1 MMSVEMIG
9 KRWVRLLLLLVGAL
23 LTGLTMTM
31 PSIGFIEWITLIP
44 AAIAMINIAKDR
56 SVRGM
61 GLYGYGFFFFFCYYL
76 VNFYWFIELYPLSFI
91 DGMTKGAAVA
101 VVLAGWL
108 GLSVFQSVAG
118 GFLMLALGGVARTR
132 VAEKCQAL
140 IPLAAAALWSIF
152 EWLQT
157 LFWFG
162 VPWARLAIGQTGW
175 LVGAQSASLFG
186 SCFVAFLIVF
196 VNFFAAYAILS
207 AEKRRI
213 FALLSAGV
221 FLLNTALGAV
231 VMLSDKDSGNTVRIS
246 VVQGNI
252 SSQEKWLA
260 SSTQKT
266 LAVYEKYTLE
276 AAEEGAEIVIWPE
289 SALPYNLEG
298 DIEKLAYV
306 KALARKSGVTIMVG
320 AFTYNEEGTE
330 LNSIVTVFPDGSLHD
345 TVYSKRHL
353 VPFGEYVPMRGLFE
367 VLIPPLTELSML
379 SEDLAFGEGANVVD
393 LEKADIGSLI
403 CFDSIYDELARDSVK
418 EGAQIIALS
427 TNDSWFSDSAALYM
441 HNAQAKLR
449 AIETGR
455 YVTRAANTGISS
467 VITPN
472 GKEIGRI
479 EALLEGQLTADVETR
494 DNTTLYVHVG
504 NVFVLLGALFVCGV
518 FTAETVT
525 KIKKRKGSEK

>member
-1 MMSVEMIG
+1 MLSFESLG
-9 KRWVRLLLLLVGAL
+9 KRWVRLLLLIFGAV
-23 LTGLTMTM
+23 LTGLTMTT

-44 AAIAMINIAKDR
+44 AAVAMINIAKDR
-56 SVRGM
+56 NVRKR

-101 VVLAGWL
+101 VVLAGWI
-108 GLSVFQSVAG
+108 GLSLFQSAAG
-118 GFLMLALGGVARTR
+118 GLVLLILGGVARTR
-132 VAEKCQAL
+132 AAERCEAV
-140 IPLAAAALWSIF
+140 IPLAAAAIWSVF
-152 EWLQT
+152 EWSQT

-196 VNFFAAYAILS
+196 VNFFAADAILF

-231 VMLSDKDSGNTVRIS
+231 IMLSDKDSGNTIRIS

-266 LAVYEKYTLE
+266 LEVYEKYTLE
-276 AAEEGAEIVIWPE
+276 AAQDGAEIVIWPE
-289 SALPYNLEG
+289 SALPYNLEK
-298 DIEKLAYV
+298 DIYKLEYV
-306 KALARKSGVTIMVG
+306 KSLARKADVTIMVG

-330 LNSIVTVFPDGSLHD
+330 LNSIVTVLPDGNLHE
-345 TVYSKRHL
+345 TVYAKRHL
-353 VPFGEYVPMRGLFE
+353 VPFGEYVPMRGVFE

-379 SEDLAFGEGANVVD
+379 SEDLAPGEEANVVD

-403 CFDSIYDELARDSVK
+403 CFDSIYDELARASVMD
-418 EGAQIIALS
+418 GAQIIALS

-467 VITPN
+467 IITPN

-494 DNTTLYVHVG
+494 DNTTLYVCVG
-504 NVFVLLGALFVCGV
+504 NTFVLLSALFVCGI
-518 FTAETVT
+518 FTDQIIT
-525 KIKKRKGSEK
+525 KIKKRKGLEK

>member
-1 MMSVEMIG
+1 MLSFETLS
-9 KRWVRLLLLLVGAL
+9 KRWVRFLLLFIGAV
-23 LTGLTMTM
+23 LTGLTMTV

-44 AAIAMINIAKDR
+44 AAVAMINIAKDR
-56 SVRGM
+56 KVRGR

-91 DGMTKGAAVA
+91 DGMTKGAALA

-108 GLSVFQSVAG
+108 GLSLFQSVG
-118 GFLMLALGGVARTR
+118 GGLVLLLLGGVVRTR
-132 VAEKCQAL
+132 ATEKCAVIL
-140 IPLAAAALWSIF
+140 PLCAAAIWSVF
-152 EWLQT
+152 EWSQT

-221 FLLNTALGAV
+221 FLANTALGAV

-266 LAVYEKYTLE
+266 LEVYEKYTLE
-276 AAEEGAEIVIWPE
+276 AAKEGAEIVVWPE
-289 SALPYNLEG
+289 SALPYNLEN
-298 DIEKLAYV
+298 DLYKLEYV
-306 KALARKSGVTIMVG
+306 KNLARKAGVTVMVG
-320 AFTYNEEGTE
+320 AFTYNEEDEE
-330 LNSIVTVFPDGSLHD
+330 LNSIITVLPDGRVHE

-379 SEDLAFGEGANVVD
+379 SEDLAPGEGANVVELD
-393 LEKADIGSLI
+393 EAKIGSLI

-418 EGAQIIALS
+418 DGAQIISLS

-467 VITPN
+467 IITPN

-479 EALLEGQLTADVETR
+479 EALLEGQLTADVRVR
-494 DNTTLYVHVG
+494 DNTTLYVHIG
-504 NVFVLLGALFVCGV
+504 NTFVLASALLVFSVFANEV
-518 FTAETVT
+518 FT
-525 KIKKRKGSEK
+525 KIRKRKGSEK